1 MNFLKNKFLSYY
13 LRQKIEVP
21 ERFDR
26 REYAFIFFNEDKM
39 HRHISFS
46 SASAIESYL
55 KVNVPAHVYYSSAY
69 YRNPSADT
77 MQGKQ
82 WMGADLIFD
91 LDADHLPDVK
101 NLSYEETLEKVKME
115 LKKLLSF
122 LTEDFGFD
130 KKDLKVYFSGGRGY
144 HCHVVNKKV
153 LDLDSQE
160 RREIVD
166 YVTATG
172 INLNEIIKERT
183 IYKER
188 FRDKTFEIFP
198 MEGGWKGRIA
208 REIIKFFYEIKS
220 MERKNAL
227 NKLME
232 IESIGRKTAEEIY
245 DSLTEE
251 RIKRIENGRIDQTTG
266 FKRIAKPLIK
276 KIAVSLHSETD
287 EPVTTDFKRL
297 IRLPGS
303 LHGKTGLRVTKVEID
318 DIENFLPLR
327 DAVVFGDD
335 EIKLKL
341 TKPLSIKMMENE
353 FKLEK
358 GIVRV
363 PEYLAVF
370 LMARKMAT
378 L

>member
-13 LRQKIEVP
+13 LHQKIEIP

-26 REYAFIFFNEDKM
+26 REYAFIFFDEDKM

-46 SASAIESYL
+46 SVNSLESYL
-55 KVNVPAHVYYSSAY
+55 KVNVPAHAYYSSAY

-77 MQGKQ
+77 MKDKE

-91 LDADHLPDVK
+91 LDADHLRDIK
-101 NLSYEETLEKVKME
+101 NLPYEETLEKVKME

-130 KKDLKVYFSGGRGY
+130 KKDLKVYFSGSRGY
-144 HCHVVNKKV
+144 HCHVMNKKV
-153 LDLDSQE
+153 LSLDSQE

-188 FRDKTFEIFP
+188 FSDKTFEIFP
-198 MEGGWKGRIA
+198 KEGGWRGRIA

-220 MERKNAL
+220 MERESAL

-232 IESIGRKTAEEIY
+232 IESIGKKTAEEIY
-245 DSLTEE
+245 NSLTEE

-276 KIAVSLHSETD
+276 KIAVSLQSETD
-287 EPVTTDFKRL
+287 EPVTTDIKRL

-303 LHGKTGLRVTKVEID
+303 LHGKTGFRVTKVEID
-318 DIENFLPLR
+318 DIENFSPLR

-335 EIKLKL
+335 EIELKL
-341 TKPLSIKMMENE
+341 MKPFSIKMMENE

-358 GIVRV
+358 GLARV